1 MFTTNYL
8 NIVNKGITGYAVAG
22 GGYAPKITA
31 DVKDSTGTSHTDIY
45 GAYASSTS
53 IGIDRGE
60 QLISA
65 TTLRSSLLLTHVGQY
80 PRPLYNVYK
89 RTGELSEDDYAVGS
103 TSLLQYVTIG
113 TSNGI
118 TSLTVNNTSNEDI
131 EFNTI
136 AIAYG
141 CYKQAPTAAAVNTDM
156 FVLMAEIDL
165 GDVVLPPNTSRT
177 FNITRKN

>member
-31 DVKDSTGTSHTDIY
+31 YVKDSTGTSHTDIY
-45 GAYASSTS
+45 GSYATGGTNY
-53 IGIDRGE
+53 GITAG
-60 QLISA
+60 LYFVTAI
-65 TTLRSSLLLTHVGQY
+65 TLRSSLLITNVAQY

-103 TSLLQYVTIG
+103 TDLLQYVSIV

-118 TSLTVNNTSNEDI
+118 TSLTVNNTSNEVI
-131 EFNTI
+131 EFNTV
-136 AIAYG
+136 AIAFA
-141 CYKQAPTAAAVNTDM
+141 CYNQAPTAAANTNM

-165 GDVVLPPNTSRT
+165 GDIQLPPNTSRT
-177 FNITRKN
+177 FNITRMN